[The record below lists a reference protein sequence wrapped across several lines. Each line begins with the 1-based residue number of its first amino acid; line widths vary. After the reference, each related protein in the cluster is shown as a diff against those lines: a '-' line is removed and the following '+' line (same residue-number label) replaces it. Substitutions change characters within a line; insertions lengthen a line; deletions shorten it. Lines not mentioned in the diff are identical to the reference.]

1 MSHRGT
7 SRTSDWVVLDPHHD
21 MVHRGAA
28 GPCQTKLLF
37 NEAVPTSFLNRA
49 TRVGPPSPIV
59 IETLVPRPEEP
70 DRPSSS
76 RSSVSFSS
84 LSEERLMAAVRLAK
98 RDLRRRRQ
106 EYQRSFTTRPPLE
119 ESTHDTSSV
128 DLAQVTSVPLR
139 PKTSSPKMKATRSGA
154 RLLVHSPQR
163 RSVSAGL
170 GDGKSPPT
178 RDPGL
183 GPSARSHQP
192 QLSREILKVQ
202 KELLLYI
209 EKVENM
215 GQKAEGLLEPE
226 EQQKKE
232 IHWQK
237 QAAYS
242 VRLIYGLQQQVKDIQ
257 EEMEKS
263 CSQRDRSA
271 KQSKAVDRL
280 AAAQRSALRVMR
292 VFTQQLSEPPVG
304 KVPSHHKELSQLLR
318 QLALCSAKVE
328 VDHGSTVP
336 ATALDVLQKL
346 ESLDSAFSQQERS
359 RQRQVQTCSSVS
371 PPRGR
376 SPPRHMSTPCRRR
389 APPPRN
395 PRGAHS
401 QPAVRSQVLRAGVES
416 LLQQRALRAET
427 EDQPGPQTRGSG
439 RGAPLH
445 PERGRLRGDA
455 GFRQP
460 TVSSQLR
467 VNQPP
472 PQREPSVP
480 WVPSSPHSP
489 PRPALQRSPHG
500 GRPEPRC
507 LFSPAKAS
515 PSPPRRSEA
524 RGLRA
529 EQLIISDERSRA
541 QNEALRQAWLERT
554 TMQRL
559 RELNQ
564 LSREEAAHIHR
575 LRSELGSPTQWAE
588 RAEQKAREKIQ
599 PLLNEA
605 KAVESAEQVSEAL
618 LEDLLDEAARSAWAT
633 QADEH
638 ADIEARRRLRA
649 PTLESMLLRMEEI
662 QKDQDEVR
670 RRFAAITYD
679 DPPFWRSVE
688 EPASPQPIRLARP
701 VQRHSPVPHIMLEK
715 PVETGAL
722 SESSLATEGE
732 AVSQDAPG
740 LPGRGVAFPFPGP
753 APGSRGRTVVTVPG
767 NMLKNVRRYREDFD
781 AYLRLV
787 AHEPVGSFNPWA
799 IADSLAEELLEEAVA
814 SVAAEFQ
821 DACEDYAEA
830 VFTSEFLQP
839 AQSPPAPVPPPPPL
853 GLA

>member
-106 EYQRSFTTRPPLE
+106 ESQRSFTTRPPLE

-128 DLAQVTSVPLR
+128 DLAQENAANVPLR
-139 PKTSSPKMKATRSGA
+139 PKTSSPKVKATLSGA

-263 CSQRDRSA
+263 CCQRDRSA

-292 VFTQQLSEPPVG
+292 VFTQQLSEPPAG

-346 ESLDSAFSQQERS
+346 ESLDSAFSKQERS

-376 SPPRHMSTPCRRR
+376 SPPRYMSTPCAPRGAPITRGLGRHRAVGPRKSIHGRRR

-439 RGAPLH
+439 RGATLH
-445 PERGRLRGDA
+445 PERGRSHQLRGDA

-515 PSPPRRSEA
+515 LSPPRRSEA
-524 RGLRA
+524 RGPRA

-605 KAVESAEQVSEAL
+605 KQLEGSRHARSPSPRQQWSEQAAERAVESAEQVSEAL

-638 ADIEARRRLRA
+638 ADAEARRRLRA

-679 DPPFWRSVE
+679 DPPFWRSVQE
-688 EPASPQPIRLARP
+688 PGIQCQAVGSTPASPQPIRLARP

-715 PVETGAL
+715 PVETG
-722 SESSLATEGE
+722 
-732 AVSQDAPG
+732 
-740 LPGRGVAFPFPGP
+740 
-753 APGSRGRTVVTVPG
+753 
-767 NMLKNVRRYREDFD
+767 
-781 AYLRLV
+781 
-787 AHEPVGSFNPWA
+787 
-799 IADSLAEELLEEAVA
+799 
-814 SVAAEFQ
+814 
-821 DACEDYAEA
+821 
-830 VFTSEFLQP
+830 
-839 AQSPPAPVPPPPPL
+839 
-853 GLA
+853 